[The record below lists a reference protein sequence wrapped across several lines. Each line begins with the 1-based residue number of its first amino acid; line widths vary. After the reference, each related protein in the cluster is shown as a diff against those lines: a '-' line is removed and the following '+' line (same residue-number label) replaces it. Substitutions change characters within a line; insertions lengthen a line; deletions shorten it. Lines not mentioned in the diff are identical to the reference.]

1 MVVTRSVRTLRA
13 EKQYRLSSGFRRNM
27 RWLSRWVENQ
37 YQAVYEVAFSP
48 KLVSSL
54 FDLAQLAI
62 QLGGLGSEG
71 GKDMWLCHT
80 P

>member
-1 MVVTRSVRTLRA
+1 
-13 EKQYRLSSGFRRNM
+13 M

-37 YQAVYEVAFSP
+37 YHTVYDVAFSP
-48 KLVSSL
+48 KLVGSL

-62 QLGGLGSEG
+62 QLGALGSEG
-71 GKDMWLCHT
+71 GKEMRLYHA

>member
-1 MVVTRSVRTLRA
+1 
-13 EKQYRLSSGFRRNM
+13 M

-37 YQAVYEVAFSP
+37 YQTVYDVAFSP